1 MNKTYYRQRNVKFP
15 VRNFF
20 GGLIVVL
27 LVLAVIG
34 LLPLYQ
40 YGTVETVTTVVKSKE
55 WVNSKESSKYLVF
68 TSGET
73 FQNSDTIWHGKW
85 SSSDLYGSLE
95 EGTKYRLTVYGWRI
109 PFFSV
114 YRNIIE
120 ATPVTE

>member
-1 MNKTYYRQRNVKFP
+1 MNKAYYRQRNVKFP
-15 VRNFF
+15 VKNFF

-40 YGTVETVTTVVKSKE
+40 YGTVE
-55 WVNSKESSKYLVF
+55 
-68 TSGET
+68 
-73 FQNSDTIWHGKW
+73 
-85 SSSDLYGSLE
+85 
-95 EGTKYRLTVYGWRI
+95 
-109 PFFSV
+109 SV